1 MIISK
6 ICKLDLL
13 QISVKMHRHK
23 IEIGL
28 VLNKEVAEESEK
40 KMKKTRYRPIK
51 NEKKTIEKYL
61 VTLKKQKQRK
71 YLKPYQI

>member
-1 MIISK
+1 
-6 ICKLDLL
+6 
-13 QISVKMHRHK
+13 
-23 IEIGL
+23 
-28 VLNKEVAEESEK
+28 
-40 KMKKTRYRPIK
+40 MKKTRYRPIK